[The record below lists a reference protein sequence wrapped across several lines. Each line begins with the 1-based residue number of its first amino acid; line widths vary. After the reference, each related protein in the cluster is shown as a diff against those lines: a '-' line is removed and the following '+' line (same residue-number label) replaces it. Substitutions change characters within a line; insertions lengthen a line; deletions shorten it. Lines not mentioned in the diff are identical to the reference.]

1 MILQFP
7 FFRLNIFFRI
17 VIILILILAFI
28 VQIAL
33 GAWIYKDAK
42 KRNIDATLW
51 LLVVLLTGLVG
62 LVIYFIVREP
72 LYPEKREQPIN
83 IPSPKQLGE
92 KEVTAQQE
100 VVNLKKNN
108 VKYCSNCGEEMP
120 LKASFCSN
128 CGNKV

>member
-17 VIILILILAFI
+17 VIILIVILAFI

-42 KRNIDATLW
+42 KRNMDATLW

-83 IPSPKQLGE
+83 IPSPKQLGK
-92 KEVTAQQE
+92 KEVTAQQK
-100 VVNLKKNN
+100 VVKLQKNN

>member
-17 VIILILILAFI
+17 VIILIVILAFI

-42 KRNIDATLW
+42 KRNMDAALW

-72 LYPEKREQPIN
+72 LYPEKKEQPIN
-83 IPSPKQLGE
+83 TPSPKQLSE
-92 KEVTAQQE
+92 KEVTAQQK
-100 VVNLKKNN
+100 VVKLQKNN